1 MAKLRADRLVK
12 LRTEAGLS
20 QAQLAEA
27 SGVGQSTIARL
38 EAGDTREPR
47 SAFAVAKAL
56 GSTVEYL
63 FGEVDA
69 EDGMDADTQ
78 SSAKRKKAES
88 VDPDIVELD
97 ELDLSYGL
105 GGTFIDG
112 PVSAEKRQF
121 SRAWLRHVTSTPP
134 EHLFWATGDGDS
146 MEPTI
151 RTGEIVLID
160 KSRISPRSGDGIWAI
175 AWGDIG
181 MIKRLRPLP
190 DGSVEILSDN
200 QLVPPVT
207 AVDGELHVI
216 GRVIAVVRRL

>member
-1 MAKLRADRLVK
+1 MAKLRADRLIK
-12 LRTEAGLS
+12 LRTDAGLS

-56 GSTVEYL
+56 GCTVEYL
-63 FGEVDA
+63 FGEVENTD
-69 EDGMDADTQ
+69 ESGPRSPPT
-78 SSAKRKKAES
+78 SSRKKAETN
-88 VDPDIVELD
+88 DQDLVELD
-97 ELDLSYGL
+97 EIDLRYGL
-105 GGTFIDG
+105 GGTFIDS
-112 PVSAEKRQF
+112 PVVMEKRQF
-121 SRAWLRHVTSTPP
+121 SRAWLRNVTRTSP
-134 EHLFWATGDGDS
+134 EHLFWAVGDGDS

-151 RTGEIVLID
+151 RSGEIVLID
-160 KSRISPRSGDGIWAI
+160 KSRISPQVGDGIWAM

-181 MIKRLRPLP
+181 MIKRLRPRP

-200 QLVPPVT
+200 QLVPPAI

-216 GRVIAVVRRL
+216 GKVIAVVRRL